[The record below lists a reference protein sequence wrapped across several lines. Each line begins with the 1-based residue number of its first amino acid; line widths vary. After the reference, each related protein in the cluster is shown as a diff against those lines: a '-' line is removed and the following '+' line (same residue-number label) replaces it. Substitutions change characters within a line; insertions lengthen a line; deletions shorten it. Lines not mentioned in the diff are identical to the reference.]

1 MTDFRWKEFE
11 MRIEAYRYYLNIAL
25 QTNVFFYA
33 ITGVILGFYLNKTTS
48 EYLVYAL
55 LLPILIASILG
66 GVFIYAAGLQKKA
79 ADTIE
84 DIRRELRSEKSDD
97 KRVAIKEIPDLE
109 LLYIL
114 LRIFGWVFITNG
126 VALVVTPFLKAA
138 PFPMWEWP
146 PTYLIVFAVAGSA
159 VIACAGF
166 GTYYFA
172 CRHDKEAKERR
183 CEIMSTE
190 A

>member
-1 MTDFRWKEFE
+1 MADHRWKEFE
-11 MRIEAYRYYLNIAL
+11 MRIEACRYYLNIAL

-33 ITGVILGFYLNKTTS
+33 ITGVILGFYLNKTTN

-66 GVFIYAAGLQKKA
+66 GIFIYAAGLQKKA

-84 DIRRELRSEKSDD
+84 DIRRELRNEKSDE
-97 KRVAIKEIPDLE
+97 KRATIKEIPDLE

-114 LRIFGWVFITNG
+114 LLIFGWVFIFIG
-126 VALVVTPFLKAA
+126 VALIVTPFLKAA
-138 PFPMWEWP
+138 PFPMWECP
-146 PTYLIVFAVAGSA
+146 PTYLIVFAVAGTA
-159 VIACAGF
+159 VLAIAGY

-172 CRHDKEAKERR
+172 RKHDKEAKERR
-183 CEIMSTE
+183 REIMTT
-190 A
+190 AA